1 MINFCGSNFFFFPPF
16 VDLIP
21 FTTFN
26 STVERKVNYTA
37 GKSREQITPGFRKEM
52 PSIIMSQTFN
62 FSSFSKT
69 TLQLLAL
76 WQTVDLIFVKNFLF
90 HCFILINVNP
100 NWLISITEPFLFVIF
115 STILFIFAF
124 VDIVS
129 FTIIRLALL
138 KYAQLS
144 VIKGENLLVMKLIYI
159 LNNLCRQ

>member
-1 MINFCGSNFFFFPPF
+1 
-16 VDLIP
+16 
-21 FTTFN
+21 
-26 STVERKVNYTA
+26 
-37 GKSREQITPGFRKEM
+37 
-52 PSIIMSQTFN
+52 MSQTFN

-76 WQTVDLIFVKNFLF
+76 WKTVDLIFVKNFLF

-100 NWLISITEPFLFVIF
+100 HWLISITEPFLFVIF

-129 FTIIRLALL
+129 FTIIWLALL

-159 LNNLCRQ
+159 LNNLCRQLTEQVEVVYKWVIRDFKHTAFHLCPISPLVFFKFPLIEIPQKYQSL